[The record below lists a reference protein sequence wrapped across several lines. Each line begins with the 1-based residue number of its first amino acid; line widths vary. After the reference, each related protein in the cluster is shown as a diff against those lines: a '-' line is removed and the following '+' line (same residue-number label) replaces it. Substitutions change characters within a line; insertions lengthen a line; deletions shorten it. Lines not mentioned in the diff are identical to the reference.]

1 MLVSYWQRRKFLY
14 EAKGMAKVSKF
25 ELKKAR
31 REKRANL
38 FHARLAS
45 WARSP
50 KGFANETE
58 PRTIGGSGRGRQ
70 LLAGKYLFGGQ
81 LIEAPPGTVL
91 WTITPPNKAF
101 AQSAH
106 GSAWLDD
113 LAAVGDGAARKLA
126 QDWVFGWIEKYRRGS
141 GEGWSPSIVGRRLLR
156 WMNHSQML
164 LAGQDNAG
172 KAQFFRS
179 LGQQTVYLSR
189 RWKTAEPGLARVE
202 ALAGLVT
209 AGMMLEGMERR
220 VGPAIAALAL
230 ECERDVDKKG
240 GIPSRNPDEL
250 LDLAMLITLTT
261 SAMKEAGR
269 EIPKALSGALAR
281 IVPVLRA
288 LRHSDG
294 ALARFH
300 GGERGAEGRLDYVLA
315 TSGVRTP
322 AKRDDA
328 MGFSRLSAGRTSVI
342 VDTELPP
349 SYAGAVDAHAST
361 LAFELTSGRRPLIVN
376 CGAGTASGGRWRRAG
391 RATPSHSALCIDGV
405 SSSRLGVW
413 GKSEILVDG
422 PNDVLA
428 EHMHEDGEEW
438 LSAQHDGWLATHGLT
453 CYRELTL
460 SANGRSLSGEDTLAA
475 SSPEE
480 KWLFDYAMDGV
491 MQGGIPFS
499 VRFHLHPDAVPYE
512 SFDNDEIIIELKS
525 GEVWVFRHEGSS
537 ELKLAPS
544 VYLEKGRLEPRAT
557 YQIVL
562 TSRVIDYSGHISWSL
577 SKTVDTP
584 SHLRDVETVEDE
596 ADAWN

>member
-1 MLVSYWQRRKFLY
+1 
-14 EAKGMAKVSKF
+14 MANKNKF

-31 REKRANL
+31 KEKRANA
-38 FHARLAS
+38 FHAKLAS
-45 WARSP
+45 WARAP
-50 KGFANETE
+50 KGFSVEAE
-58 PRTIGGSGRGRQ
+58 PRTIGGFGRGRQ

-81 LIEAPPGTVL
+81 LVEAPPGTLL
-91 WTITPPNKAF
+91 WTVEAPNTAF
-101 AQSAH
+101 SYDAH
-106 GSAWLDD
+106 GCSWLDD

-126 QDWVFGWIEKYRRGS
+126 QTWVFEWIDRYKRGQS
-141 GEGWSPSIVGRRLLR
+141 PAWSPALAGRRLLR

-164 LAGQDNAG
+164 LAGQDDAG
-172 KAQFFRS
+172 KARFFRS
-179 LGQQTVYLSR
+179 LGQQAVYLSR
-189 RWKTAEPGLARVE
+189 RWKTAEPGLPRIE
-202 ALAGLVT
+202 ALAGVVT
-209 AGMMLEGMERR
+209 AGMMLEGMQRR
-220 VGPAIAALAL
+220 VGQAIAALAL
-230 ECERDVDKKG
+230 ECERDIDKKG
-240 GIPSRNPDEL
+240 GIPSRNPEEL

-261 SAMKEAGR
+261 SAMKEAKR
-269 EIPKALSGALAR
+269 DIPPALSSALAR

-294 ALARFH
+294 ALGRFH
-300 GGERGAEGRLDYVLA
+300 GGGHGAEGRLDYVLA
-315 TSGVRTP
+315 TSGIRTP
-322 AKRDDA
+322 AKRDSA

-342 VDTELPP
+342 VDTDLPP

-361 LAFELTSGRRPLIVN
+361 LAFELTTGRRPLIVS

-460 SANGRSLSGEDTLAA
+460 SPDGRSLSGEDTLAA

-499 VRFHLHPDAVPYE
+499 VRFHLHPDVVPYE
-512 SFDNDEIIIELKS
+512 SHDNDEIIIEMKS

-537 ELKLAPS
+537 ELRLSPS

-557 YQIVL
+557 NQIVL

-584 SHLRDVETVEDE
+584 SHLRDVEMADE
-596 ADAWN
+596 GADSWS